1 MNKVI
6 ESILMISYI
15 VIISLLFIGL
25 LIKYLPLIVF
35 GAIALPVIHI
45 VCHIE

>member
-6 ESILMISYI
+6 ESILMTSYI
-15 VIISLLFIGL
+15 VIVSLLFIGL
-25 LIKYLPLIVF
+25 LIKYIPLIVF
-35 GAIALPVIHI
+35 GAIALPVVHI

>member
-6 ESILMISYI
+6 ESVLMISYI

-25 LIKYLPLIVF
+25 LIKHLPLILF
-35 GAIALPVIHI
+35 GAIALPVVHI
-45 VCHIE
+45 ICHME